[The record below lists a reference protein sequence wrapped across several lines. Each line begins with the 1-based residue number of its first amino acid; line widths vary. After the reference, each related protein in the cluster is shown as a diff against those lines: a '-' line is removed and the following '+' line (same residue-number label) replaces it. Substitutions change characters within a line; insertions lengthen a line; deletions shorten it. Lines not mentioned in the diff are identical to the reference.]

1 MFHLLFCLIGVAD
14 DLGSLIEHWEPL
26 ERSRAP
32 APCSR
37 HASGHGR
44 ALPSTQESS
53 LLWRAGGMRRRYACA
68 VAPQESPSASVWRS
82 APERRTRSF
91 RVHARAAAA
100 AGGTRKA
107 QFGPSILAARMGSRT
122 IGCQAG
128 SSRRT
133 SSRT

>member
-100 AGGTRKA
+100 TGL
-107 QFGPSILAARMGSRT
+107 PAARLRLRKLSFFLGM
-122 IGCQAG
+122 
-128 SSRRT
+128 T
-133 SSRT
+133 SDPWFRDQRNGLR